1 MPPRRLQPNHRQKW
15 FAPTPAIPVRVTR
28 FIRSRSNRRRYVCV
42 EISKPA
48 GSFVIFFF
56 RHDDGTW
63 RVFPPEVERPTMD
76 VSSAGGTIWATV
88 ATSNAG

>member
-1 MPPRRLQPNHRQKW
+1 M
-15 FAPTPAIPVRVTR
+15 
-28 FIRSRSNRRRYVCV
+28 CV